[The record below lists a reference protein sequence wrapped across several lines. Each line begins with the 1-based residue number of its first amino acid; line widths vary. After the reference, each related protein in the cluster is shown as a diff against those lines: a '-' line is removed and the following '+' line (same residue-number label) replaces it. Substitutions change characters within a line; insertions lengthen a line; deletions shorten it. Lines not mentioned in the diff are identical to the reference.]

1 MLLLAADASNPID
14 VQILPL
20 ATAVVVALVT
30 MAVLSVA
37 VWPKIAKALDE
48 RNDKILGEIKA
59 AEDARAEAKA
69 AQVEFERKLV
79 QAQQDADTMIKDAR
93 AQAQKAADDLRAR
106 SEVELGEIKRRAT
119 AELDA
124 ARRQAVAELEAHAA
138 ELAVSVA
145 SKVLGRAINAND
157 QKSLVEQS
165 IKEFATSAR

>member
-1 MLLLAADASNPID
+1 MFLLAADASNPMS

-30 MAVLSVA
+30 VIVLSLF
-37 VWPKIAKALDE
+37 VWPTIAKGLDE
-48 RNDKILGEIKA
+48 RNEKILGEIKA
-59 AEDARAEAKA
+59 AEDARANAKA
-69 AQVEFERKLV
+69 AQEEFERKLV
-79 QAQQDADTMIKDAR
+79 QAQQDADAMIKEAR

-106 SEVELGEIKRRAT
+106 SE
-119 AELDA
+119 AELAELKKRANAEMDA

-145 SKVLGRAINAND
+145 SKILGRAIDAKD

-165 IKEFATSAR
+165 IKEFASTGR

>member
-1 MLLLAADASNPID
+1 VFLLAADASNPMS

-30 MAVLSVA
+30 VIVLSLF
-37 VWPKIAKALDE
+37 VWPTIAKGLDE
-48 RNDKILGEIKA
+48 RNEKILGEIKA
-59 AEDARAEAKA
+59 AEDARANAKA
-69 AQVEFERKLV
+69 AQEEFERKLV
-79 QAQQDADTMIKDAR
+79 QAQQDADAMIKEAR

-106 SEVELGEIKRRAT
+106 SE
-119 AELDA
+119 AELAELKKRANAEMDA

-145 SKVLGRAINAND
+145 SKILGRAIDAKD

-165 IKEFATSAR
+165 IKEFASTGR

>member
-1 MLLLAADASNPID
+1 MS

-30 MAVLSVA
+30 VIVLSLF
-37 VWPKIAKALDE
+37 VWPTIAKGLDE
-48 RNDKILGEIKA
+48 RNEKILGEIKA
-59 AEDARAEAKA
+59 AEDARANAKA
-69 AQVEFERKLV
+69 AQEEFERKLV
-79 QAQQDADTMIKDAR
+79 QAQQDADAMIKEAR

-106 SEVELGEIKRRAT
+106 SE
-119 AELDA
+119 AELAELKKRANAEMDA

-145 SKVLGRAINAND
+145 SKILGRAIDAKD

-165 IKEFATSAR
+165 IKEFASTGR

>member
-1 MLLLAADASNPID
+1 MFLFAADASNPMS

-30 MAVLSVA
+30 VIVLSLF
-37 VWPKIAKALDE
+37 VWPTIAKGLDE
-48 RNDKILGEIKA
+48 RNEKILGEIKA
-59 AEDARAEAKA
+59 AEDARANAKA
-69 AQVEFERKLV
+69 AQEEFERKLV
-79 QAQQDADTMIKDAR
+79 QAQQDADAMIKEAR

-106 SEVELGEIKRRAT
+106 SE
-119 AELDA
+119 AELAELKKRANAEMDA

-145 SKVLGRAINAND
+145 SKILGRAIDAKD

-165 IKEFATSAR
+165 IKEFASTGR

>member
-1 MLLLAADASNPID
+1 

-30 MAVLSVA
+30 VIVLSLF
-37 VWPKIAKALDE
+37 VWPTIAKGLDE
-48 RNDKILGEIKA
+48 RNEKILGEIKA
-59 AEDARAEAKA
+59 AEDARANAKA
-69 AQVEFERKLV
+69 AQEEFERKLV
-79 QAQQDADTMIKDAR
+79 QAQQDADAMIKEAR

-106 SEVELGEIKRRAT
+106 SE
-119 AELDA
+119 AELAELKKRANAEMDA

-145 SKVLGRAINAND
+145 SKILGRAIDAKD

-165 IKEFATSAR
+165 IKEFASTGR